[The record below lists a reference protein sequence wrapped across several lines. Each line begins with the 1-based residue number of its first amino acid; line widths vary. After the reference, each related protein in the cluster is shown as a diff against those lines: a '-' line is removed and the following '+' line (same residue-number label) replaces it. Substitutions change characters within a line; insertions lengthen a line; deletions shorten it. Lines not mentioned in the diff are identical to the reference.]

1 MAKEK
6 IVLAYS
12 GGLDTSVAIPWLKEN
27 YDAEVIAYTADLGQ
41 IKNKKIIHDK
51 SLATGAQ
58 RFYLEDLREKFLKD
72 FAFRALEASALYEG
86 KYPLISALSRPLIAQ
101 RMVEVAREEQAT
113 ALAHGATGK
122 GNDQVRFELTFK
134 ALAPELKIIAPAREW
149 EFKSREEEILYA
161 KRKKI
166 PISATKRSPYSIDRN
181 LWGVS
186 IECGILEEPWIE
198 PPEDA
203 YQMTISPKKAP
214 DRERYIEISF
224 AKGIPIKI
232 DGKEYPPVALMEKL
246 NKIGGENG
254 IGRID
259 IVENR
264 LIGIKSREVYEAPG
278 AMILYNAHDA
288 LERLVLDRETFDHKR
303 LIGERYGQ
311 LIYNG
316 LWFSPEREA
325 LEKFIAETQK
335 RVFGT
340 VRLKFYKGNCI
351 IVGRKSPYSLYQR
364 NLATYSKKDLFDQ
377 KSAQGFIDL
386 YGLPSKILGAMENRA
401 E

>member
-12 GGLDTSVAIPWLKEN
+12 GGLDTSVAISWLKEN

-41 IKNKKIIHDK
+41 IKNKKVIHDK
-51 SLATGAQ
+51 SLATGAK

-72 FAFRALEASALYEG
+72 FAFKALAASALYEG

-101 RMVEVAREEQAT
+101 RMVEIAREEKAT

-134 ALAPELKIIAPAREW
+134 ALAPNLKIIAPAREW
-149 EFKSREEEILYA
+149 EFKSREEEIAYS
-161 KRKKI
+161 KKKKI
-166 PISATKRSPYSIDRN
+166 PISVTKKNPYSIDRN

-186 IECGILEEPWIE
+186 IECGILEEPWKE

-203 YQMTISPKKAP
+203 YQMTVSPKRAP
-214 DRERYIEISF
+214 NKESYLSLEF
-224 AKGIPIKI
+224 EKGIPIKI
-232 DGKEYPPVALMEKL
+232 NGKKYQPVALMEKL

-259 IVENR
+259 IMENR

-288 LERLVLDRETFDHKR
+288 LERLVLDRETFHHKR
-303 LIGERYGQ
+303 LIAERYGQ

-325 LEKFIAETQK
+325 LEKFIAQTQK
-335 RVFGT
+335 RVSGS
-340 VRLKFYKGNCI
+340 VRVKLYKGNAI
-351 IVGRKSPYSLYQR
+351 VVGRKSPYSLYQKD
-364 NLATYSKKDLFDQ
+364 LATYSKEDIFDQ

-386 YGLPSKILGAMENRA
+386 FGLPLKIMAPARKKKK
-401 E
+401 